1 MNINKML
8 LCVGLVLFSQTI
20 FGMDLNLKKTAMVE
34 LNSELQ
40 QMSICFFEQTCENDT
55 IYKGKF
61 EILRKDTGQVYHT
74 LRMQNDS
81 VQELDYFLYQEIDP
95 QTAISF
101 FARQYSIRRQQLM
114 LEGNDTNKLGIS
126 LANPLD
132 TSKRILVYPDYHNAI
147 CFLDDV
153 REQSLEQ

>member
-1 MNINKML
+1 MV
-8 LCVGLVLFSQTI
+8 LCVGLVLFSQTA
-20 FGMDLNLKKTAMVE
+20 FGMDPNQKKTITAE
-34 LNSELQ
+34 IDPEHQ
-40 QMSICFFEQTCENDT
+40 QNLMKSILFFEQTCENDT

-61 EILRKDTGQVYHT
+61 EILRKDTGLVYHT
-74 LRMQNDS
+74 LRMQNDNL
-81 VQELDYFLYQEIDP
+81 QKLDYFLYQEIDP

-114 LEGNDTNKLGIS
+114 FEGNDANKLGIS
-126 LANPLD
+126 LENPINKNQRLF
-132 TSKRILVYPDYHNAI
+132 IYPDYHNAI